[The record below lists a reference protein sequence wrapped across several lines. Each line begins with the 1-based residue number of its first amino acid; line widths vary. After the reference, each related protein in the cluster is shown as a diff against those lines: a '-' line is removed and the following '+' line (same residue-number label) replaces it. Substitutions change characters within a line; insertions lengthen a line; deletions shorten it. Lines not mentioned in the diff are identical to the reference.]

1 MPNVISG
8 HISGNYGGPRSCD
21 TAYGASRSATSC
33 ASNTGDCSHT
43 VVVGSTGLTASYL
56 PLNTIYPDNINI
68 YKGQSYT
75 GPAGCTFGNNCRYTS
90 CNDAESYV
98 QGAFYVNPGE
108 CVELLF
114 TFYSRA
120 YNDDTIFCLPVLDLT
135 ISGAT
140 APNLGVLSG
149 SWYGSTAV
157 LNNCCSQLNA
167 GRICE
172 PDLYSPIPSNP
183 SFNYHRAYLTYEMF
197 RNDMLSHLSS
207 FSSFCCPARTGCG
220 AGTQSVRATYDS
232 IYTSCIYSY
241 ARECYYQ
248 SGPGCIGGTGSA
260 THTVI
265 ADIVGPYT
273 ASYIYC
279 ADQPCGARIEFA
291 PRASSLSTI
300 GNIRAQADFDAWL
313 QITGSTGC
321 GTGC

>member
-1 MPNVISG
+1 MPNIISG

-43 VVVGSTGLTASYL
+43 VVVGTTGLNPFAS
-56 PLNTIYPDNINI
+56 LNTIYPDNINI

-75 GPAGCTFGNNCRYTS
+75 GPTGCTAGNGCRYTT

-98 QGAFYVNPGE
+98 KGAFYVNPGE

-120 YNDDTIFCLPVLDLT
+120 YNDDTAFCRPALDLT

-140 APNLGVLSG
+140 APNLGILSG
-149 SWYGSTAV
+149 SWYGFMAA
-157 LNNCCSQLNA
+157 NNRDCCYQINT

-172 PDLYSPIPSNP
+172 PELYSPVPSHP

-197 RNDMLSHLSS
+197 RNDMLSYQSS
-207 FSSFCCPARTGCG
+207 FSSFCCPAYASCL
-220 AGTQSVRATYDS
+220 AGTQSVRPIYDN
-232 IYTSCIYSY
+232 IYTSCIFSY
-241 ARECYYQ
+241 AQECYYQ
-248 SGPGCIGGTGSA
+248 SRTGCIGGTGSA
-260 THTVI
+260 SNTVI

-279 ADQPCGARIEFA
+279 ADQPCGARIEFT
-291 PRASSLSTI
+291 PRASSLSSI
-300 GNIRAQADFDAWL
+300 GNIQAQADFDAWL

>member
-43 VVVGSTGLTASYL
+43 VVVGSTGINLYA
-56 PLNTIYPDNINI
+56 PLNTYIIYPDNINI

-98 QGAFYVNPGE
+98 KGSFYVNPGE

-120 YNDDTIFCLPVLDLT
+120 YNDDTLFCLPALDLQ

-140 APNLGVLSG
+140 APNLGILSG
-149 SWYGSTAV
+149 SWYGGTAVV

-172 PDLYSPIPSNP
+172 PVGGV
-183 SFNYHRAYLTYEMF
+183 ATLTYEMF

-241 ARECYYQ
+241 ARECYY
-248 SGPGCIGGTGSA
+248 SGSGCIGGGTGSA
-260 THTVI
+260 SDTVI
-265 ADIVGPYT
+265 ADIVGPRT

-291 PRASSLSTI
+291 PRASRLSSGRI
-300 GNIRAQADFDAWL
+300 QAQADFDAWL

>member
-43 VVVGSTGLTASYL
+43 VVVGSTGLTAFFL

-68 YKGQSYT
+68 YKGRSYT
-75 GPAGCTFGNNCRYTS
+75 GPAGCTTGNTTCGFS
-90 CNDAESYV
+90 PCFDAESYV
-98 QGAFYVNPGE
+98 KGAFYVNPGE

-120 YNDDTIFCLPVLDLT
+120 DNTSTQNCLPALDLT

-157 LNNCCSQLNA
+157 SPNNCCAQLNA

-172 PDLYSPIPSNP
+172 PEFSSPGG
-183 SFNYHRAYLTYEMF
+183 YRAYLTYEMF
-197 RNDMLSHLSS
+197 YNDRLASESS
-207 FSSFCCPARTGCG
+207 FSSFCCPAYASCL
-220 AGTQSVRATYDS
+220 AGTQSVRAIYDN
-232 IYTSCIYSY
+232 IYTSCISSY
-241 ARECYYQ
+241 AQECYYQ
-248 SGPGCIGGTGSA
+248 SRPSPNFCPGGTQSERGRAVS
-260 THTVI
+260 
-265 ADIVGPYT
+265 DIVGPYT
-273 ASYIYC
+273 ARYIYC

-291 PRASSLSTI
+291 PRASSLSSF
-300 GNIRAQADFDAWL
+300 GNIQAQADFDAWL